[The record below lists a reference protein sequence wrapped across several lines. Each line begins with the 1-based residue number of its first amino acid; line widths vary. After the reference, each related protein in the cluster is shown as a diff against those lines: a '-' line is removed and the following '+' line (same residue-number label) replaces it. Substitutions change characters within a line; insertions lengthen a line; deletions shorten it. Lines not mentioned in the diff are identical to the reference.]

1 MQADLRLCWSHIRH
15 CWKSHV
21 TAQIYYILSKPRTQS
36 RTFAYM
42 INSWYWGGGGG
53 GGGPD
58 WTPCP
63 LRAWDRAMYTLIEI
77 YSKPILSCASA
88 FVLHFAYFL
97 SHAQFFKLTKH
108 LSCGSDL
115 DPNRFCNLN
124 RERKRER
131 LVHAHPFGKIIVH
144 RQIDK

>member
-1 MQADLRLCWSHIRH
+1 MCRLIWGFAGPTYDIVGNLMSRLKFIIFFRSLGRKVGRSLT
-15 CWKSHV
+15 WL
-21 TAQIYYILSKPRTQS
+21 ILG
-36 RTFAYM
+36 
-42 INSWYWGGGGG
+42 IGGGGG